1 MLPVSSASCER
12 SFSTLKLVKTHVRST
27 MSDSRL
33 SNLAV
38 LSIESER
45 SKALDIDAFIKRFS
59 AVTAKFSSSKLM
71 YRERV
76 NSYCFPCLTICLTY
90 VTRFS

>member
-1 MLPVSSASCER
+1 MLPVSSDLCER
-12 SFSTLKLVKTHVRST
+12 SFSTLKLVKTHLCST

-45 SKALDIDAFIKRFS
+45 SKALDMEDFIKRFS
-59 AVTAKFSSSKLM
+59 ACFNMVNAEFSSSDLL
-71 YRERV
+71 YSE
-76 NSYCFPCLTICLTY
+76 
-90 VTRFS
+90 